1 MKKYIEEVELKGK
14 KVKLEV
20 VIKDDSDLCRNDMW
34 ISFNELSCIIEESDE
49 SELEELG
56 LKGDESDFE
65 IDDDDCSVKVLKDS
79 EIVDYNIIIN
89 NLKN

>member
-14 KVKLEV
+14 KIKLEV
-20 VIKDDSDLCRNDMW
+20 IIKEGS
-34 ISFNELSCIIEESDE
+34 ELSEYDVFNGFSEIICIIEDGDE
-49 SELEELG
+49 VVLEELG

-65 IDDDDCSVKVLKDS
+65 IDNDDCIVKVLKDS